1 MSNLIFLVPEQFHFL
16 LDVFPDLQGQKGD
29 MDNQPLATLV
39 DIDLPSKDLLLA
51 SLLERVN
58 AFFEAWIKEDAFSPS
73 TSILAFW
80 QIDNFGMHGTIHLLS
95 KFGIGPPDKSFV
107 GRAEVAWIKYSR

>member
-1 MSNLIFLVPEQFHFL
+1 
-16 LDVFPDLQGQKGD
+16 

-39 DIDLPSKDLLLA
+39 DIDLPSKDLLLE
-51 SLLERVN
+51 SLHERVN
-58 AFFEAWIKEDAFSPS
+58 AFYEAWIKEDAFSTS
-73 TSILAFW
+73 TSILALW

-107 GRAEVAWIKYSR
+107 ERAEVAWIKYSR

>member
-1 MSNLIFLVPEQFHFL
+1 MPLFTGFSFRILAWS
-16 LDVFPDLQGQKGD
+16 DLQGQKGD

-107 GRAEVAWIKYSR
+107 ERAEVAWIKYSR